1 MSKISRIQLRGISRT
16 PSDRLTEDGGCAE
29 SLNVSL
35 DHSELAPS
43 FIPEDVTKKL
53 GLPDDLL
60 AEKVFLHKTPN
71 YENCIVVS
79 GSKVIA
85 YLQNPGSSTILNLNE
100 KEKVQDVA
108 SIGNTIVVA
117 TTQNIYYALFVEG
130 KYKLLGN
137 KVPFPYINF
146 TKVGVDKEYSFS
158 INRVFNMGEG
168 FMGNWS
174 KMWFMTDVTRVPSAN
189 MSPIVQNGDE
199 GILPEAND
207 WTREN
212 FAEKQGYKVF
222 DEDISASIN
231 EMVAEVRKDAH
242 FYNGLFVRYSLEL
255 YDGTELSSM
264 PIYIHSDLSEIE
276 LYSRTNV
283 VEISDTAADFPG
295 QYLVQN
301 VTNTAEGSLSA
312 FDIKAKCLNI
322 EELKEWTDIVKQVNI
337 YVSDSLDIAYRG
349 YPKIKD
355 RTIEL
360 GGSGNN
366 TQTRTTT
373 GTMIF
378 GEADTQE
385 QAMNDVSS
393 TVYRIKSIGVVKN
406 YDAETGMRGTT
417 FTKEILDLKD
427 GITINLEG
435 FEDANELRVQE
446 RLNGDDMK
454 HYYVLPERISVFN
467 NSLIMIS
474 PSKKLLYDYNTL
486 NAVIVEKKETSD
498 QDYEKHYRVDVQY
511 TIQGATEKLYVN
523 AGPFWFT
530 EECVNGVVIRQIP
543 LTYQTF
549 PDSRAVSMDVKLT
562 VYYDSPDSE
571 PISESYGTFP
581 MTSHPFLDMAYHLAW
596 KEGFFSLFGECD
608 QHDPYE
614 EMEGK
619 NIEGKQGQIVVSE
632 INNPFSFP
640 VKNTHTFQST
650 VIGVAVATTALSQG
664 QFGQFPLYVFTE
676 DGIWAMETAA
686 DGSFITSKP
695 LSRDVCINPESITA
709 IDSAVVFVTDKGV
722 MLLQGSQVV
731 NISPNM
737 NGRHY
742 TIENTARTVIEGQEF
757 FKDFIP
763 VLTDSTHFMAYV
775 REATI
780 AYDYPGQRLVFIKKD
795 EKYQYVYK
803 LDTQTW
809 HKVAYGIDLLAPVNS
824 YPECLVQ
831 GVGEKETI
839 RTFWK
844 VSEYA
849 SQEEFDYLADR
860 IRVKLPNLSDREI
873 ESFLDMDSG
882 IEVTDVHEDDQE
894 WLMNEMDYY
903 HVATYFVENKE
914 TESFTRIYDL
924 STILDAAESRIP
936 TRGVIATRPFDLGA
950 PDVLKT
956 ITDIKIR
963 GPYAKGGTR
972 FMLLGSMDGVNFY
985 VIGTK
990 RGKAWKLF
998 RLIIL
1003 ANIEPTERISW
1014 VDVVYEEKFTN
1025 RLR

>member
-1 MSKISRIQLRGISRT
+1 MGKISRIQLRGISRT
-16 PSDRLTEDGGCAE
+16 PSDRMTEDGGCAE

-43 FIPEDVTKKL
+43 FIPEDVTKSL

-60 AEKVFLHKTPN
+60 AEKVFVHKTAN
-71 YENCIVVS
+71 YENAITIEDGILKSFDKKGSLISTFPIKGKVYDVVS
-79 GSKVIA
+79 LGNTLLVLTDVSTNYILFKGGQYVNLGTDIPFPKLHVQANGAGGQKSVTIDLKEIGVPGLYRSFSSAEYGSYLNNGQNSDENVQKILSVIGDQKAVIA
-85 YLQNPGSSTILNLNE
+85 GELGRQG
-100 KEKVQDVA
+100 
-108 SIGNTIVVA
+108 
-117 TTQNIYYALFVEG
+117 LFWGPV
-130 KYKLLGN
+130 
-137 KVPFPYINF
+137 YIM
-146 TKVGVDKEYSFS
+146 Y
-158 INRVFNMGEG
+158 
-168 FMGNWS
+168 
-174 KMWFMTDVTRVPSAN
+174 
-189 MSPIVQNGDE
+189 
-199 GILPEAND
+199 GITL
-207 WTREN
+207 
-212 FAEKQGYKVF
+212 
-222 DEDISASIN
+222 
-231 EMVAEVRKDAH
+231 
-242 FYNGLFVRYSLEL
+242 YNGTVITTVPELVLRKTSTLPRVWGLTLESKFEMNGLNKEFIGDIEAKIDAPAFSLDVSCEED
-255 YDGTELSSM
+255 YDIADWKDL
-264 PIYIHSDLSEIE
+264 IHSVDVYVTLPIDTAPDYRRIE
-276 LYSRTNV
+276 V
-283 VEISDTAADFPG
+283 ADVSDT
-295 QYLVQN
+295 
-301 VTNTAEGSLSA
+301 
-312 FDIKAKCLNI
+312 
-322 EELKEWTDIVKQVNI
+322 
-337 YVSDSLDIAYRG
+337 DS
-349 YPKIKD
+349 
-355 RTIEL
+355 TT
-360 GGSGNN
+360 SS
-366 TQTRTTT
+366 TQTRTASVNWGILDERAQILGT
-373 GTMIF
+373 GNF
-378 GEADTQE
+378 
-385 QAMNDVSS
+385 
-393 TVYRIKSIGVVKN
+393 YRIKS
-406 YDAETGMRGTT
+406 Y
-417 FTKEILDLKD
+417 
-427 GITINLEG
+427 
-435 FEDANELRVQE
+435 ELLR
-446 RLNGDDMK
+446 DD
-454 HYYVLPERISVFN
+454 E
-467 NSLIMIS
+467 
-474 PSKKLLYDYNTL
+474 
-486 NAVIVEKKETSD
+486 
-498 QDYEKHYRVDVQY
+498 
-511 TIQGATEKLYVN
+511 
-523 AGPFWFT
+523 
-530 EECVNGVVIRQIP
+530 NGVVSKLSFKWNSSDFDMTGEALSTSPYQLPSSEVDHIYVDALSVVAKGGILFNEHVL
-543 LTYQTF
+543 LTSAANLITYRGLAATTTGSSNLRYTARLKFTLSDGGVVYSDPDIQLPSSGILTF
-549 PDSRAVSMDVKLT
+549 ANTKAVSVEMAIVRKRKIYTDQDGTDYDIETTYSYLALPMKPHLSMPCSYAYLGIGESFEEYAFEKNGVLT
-562 VYYDSPDSE
+562 IEELQDKIDFN
-571 PISESYGTFP
+571 TDA
-581 MTSHPFLDMAYHLAW
+581 SH
-596 KEGFFSLFGECD
+596 SLSLEN
-608 QHDPYE
+608 
-614 EMEGK
+614 K
-619 NIEGKQGQIVVSE
+619 VLVSSAS
-632 INNPFSFP
+632 NPFVYP
-640 VKNTHTFQST
+640 ETKRVTFQSK
-650 VIGVAVATTALSQG
+650 VLGVAIATTTLSQG

-686 DGSFITSKP
+686 DGSFVTSKP
-695 LSRDVCINPESITA
+695 LSRDVCVNPDSITS
-709 IDSAVVFVTDKGV
+709 IDNAVIFVTDKGV

-742 TIENTARTVIEGQEF
+742 TIEGTAQAIIEGQEF

>member
-1 MSKISRIQLRGISRT
+1 M
-16 PSDRLTEDGGCAE
+16 TEDGGCAE

-43 FIPEDVTKKL
+43 FIPEDVTKSL

-60 AEKVFLHKTPN
+60 AEKVFVHKTAN
-71 YENCIVVS
+71 YENAITIEDGILKSFDKKGSLISTFPIKGKVYDVVS
-79 GSKVIA
+79 LGNTLLVLTDVSTNYILFKGGQYVNLGTDIPFPKLHVQANGAGGQKSVTIDLKEIGVPGLYRSFSSAEYGSYLNNGQNSDENVQKILSVIGDQKAVIA
-85 YLQNPGSSTILNLNE
+85 GELGRQG
-100 KEKVQDVA
+100 
-108 SIGNTIVVA
+108 
-117 TTQNIYYALFVEG
+117 LFWGPV
-130 KYKLLGN
+130 
-137 KVPFPYINF
+137 YIM
-146 TKVGVDKEYSFS
+146 Y
-158 INRVFNMGEG
+158 
-168 FMGNWS
+168 
-174 KMWFMTDVTRVPSAN
+174 
-189 MSPIVQNGDE
+189 
-199 GILPEAND
+199 GITL
-207 WTREN
+207 
-212 FAEKQGYKVF
+212 
-222 DEDISASIN
+222 
-231 EMVAEVRKDAH
+231 
-242 FYNGLFVRYSLEL
+242 YNGTVITTVPELVLRKTSTLPRVWGLTLESKFEMNGLNKEFIGDIEAKIDAPAFSLDVSCEED
-255 YDGTELSSM
+255 YDIADWKDL
-264 PIYIHSDLSEIE
+264 IHSVDVYVTLPIDTAPDYRRIE
-276 LYSRTNV
+276 V
-283 VEISDTAADFPG
+283 ADVSDT
-295 QYLVQN
+295 
-301 VTNTAEGSLSA
+301 
-312 FDIKAKCLNI
+312 
-322 EELKEWTDIVKQVNI
+322 
-337 YVSDSLDIAYRG
+337 DS
-349 YPKIKD
+349 
-355 RTIEL
+355 TT
-360 GGSGNN
+360 SS
-366 TQTRTTT
+366 TQTRTASVNWGILDERAQILGT
-373 GTMIF
+373 GNF
-378 GEADTQE
+378 
-385 QAMNDVSS
+385 
-393 TVYRIKSIGVVKN
+393 YRIKS
-406 YDAETGMRGTT
+406 Y
-417 FTKEILDLKD
+417 
-427 GITINLEG
+427 
-435 FEDANELRVQE
+435 ELLR
-446 RLNGDDMK
+446 DD
-454 HYYVLPERISVFN
+454 E
-467 NSLIMIS
+467 
-474 PSKKLLYDYNTL
+474 
-486 NAVIVEKKETSD
+486 
-498 QDYEKHYRVDVQY
+498 
-511 TIQGATEKLYVN
+511 
-523 AGPFWFT
+523 
-530 EECVNGVVIRQIP
+530 NGVVSKLSFKWNSSDFDMTGEALSTSPYQLPSSEVDHIYVDALSVVAKGGILFNEHVL
-543 LTYQTF
+543 LTSAANLITYRGLAATTTGSSNLRYTARLKFTLSDGGVVYSDPDIQLPSSGILTF
-549 PDSRAVSMDVKLT
+549 ANTKAVSVEMAIVRKRKIYTDQDGTDYDIETTYSYLALPMKPHLSMPCSYAYLGIGESFEEYAFEKNGVLT
-562 VYYDSPDSE
+562 IEELQDKIDFN
-571 PISESYGTFP
+571 TDA
-581 MTSHPFLDMAYHLAW
+581 SH
-596 KEGFFSLFGECD
+596 SLSLEN
-608 QHDPYE
+608 
-614 EMEGK
+614 K
-619 NIEGKQGQIVVSE
+619 VLVSSAS
-632 INNPFSFP
+632 NPFVYP
-640 VKNTHTFQST
+640 ETKRVTFQSK
-650 VIGVAVATTALSQG
+650 VLGVAIATTTLSQG

-686 DGSFITSKP
+686 DGSFVTSKP
-695 LSRDVCINPESITA
+695 LSRDVCVNPDSITS
-709 IDSAVVFVTDKGV
+709 IDNAVIFVTDKGV

-742 TIENTARTVIEGQEF
+742 TIEGTAQAIIEGQEF

-809 HKVAYGIDLLAPVNS
+809 HKVAYGIDLLAPFNS